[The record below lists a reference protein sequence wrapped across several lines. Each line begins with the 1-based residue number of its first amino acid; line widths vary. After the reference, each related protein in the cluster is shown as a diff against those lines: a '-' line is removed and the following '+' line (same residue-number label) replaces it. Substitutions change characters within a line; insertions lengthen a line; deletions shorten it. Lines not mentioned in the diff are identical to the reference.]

1 MSDAVLQRTALCQ
14 LQRWASCWQMAPF
27 VFCSLLFAP
36 PKKSGPLAALG
47 GDPGLEKGYSDSNIK
62 SGTVFSFSLS
72 DFFLHS
78 LLNSYNSPV
87 TTGTVNLH
95 FVDEKI

>member
-1 MSDAVLQRTALCQ
+1 MLSYKGLHC
-14 LQRWASCWQMAPF
+14 ASCWQMAPF

-47 GDPGLEKGYSDSNIK
+47 GDPGLEKGYNDSNI
-62 SGTVFSFSLS
+62 
-72 DFFLHS
+72 FFLHS
-78 LLNSYNSPV
+78 LLNSYNSHV